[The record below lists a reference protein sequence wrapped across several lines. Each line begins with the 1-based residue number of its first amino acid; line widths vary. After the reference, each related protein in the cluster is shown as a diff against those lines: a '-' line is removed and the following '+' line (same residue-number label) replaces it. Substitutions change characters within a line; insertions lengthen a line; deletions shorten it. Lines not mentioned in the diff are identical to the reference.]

1 MYKGNKMK
9 QCIKCEQLIDDD
21 SMFCPYCGVQQPALP
36 KEEAPQI
43 SINNPTNGPQPQY
56 SPHPQLTEPVYDQ
69 QPQPTAPVYSQ
80 HPLENAPVYGQ
91 AGPQDVM
98 KHNQQQPV
106 NGPVYGQQPPQ
117 NAPMYGQQPPQTA
130 SMYGQPGAQGAMMYN
145 PQMPANGL
153 VYGQQPPQN
162 ASIYGQQGQ
171 QGAMMYNQQPLQN
184 PPMYGQQGLQPVQPS
199 APARGGFF
207 SKIPKPL
214 LIVVPAVLVTLIIIV
229 AIFSNLRGAGSSEK
243 AIENFYNSLSAGNS
257 KKMVS
262 SMMPKELEKAA
273 DKAMKSGEFGKSY
286 DSFSDALDIMFDD
299 YMEDGFKIDRVRIT
313 EKEKL
318 EKDEVKEFG
327 ENFTK
332 GLNVNV
338 KIVEAYR
345 VKTTYRY
352 QEKKD
357 GDWEEDDMRFMIYK
371 AGNRWYAMPSDIF

>member
-56 SPHPQLTEPVYDQ
+56 SPHPQPTEPVYDQ

-80 HPLENAPVYGQ
+80 QPPQNASMYGQ
-91 AGPQDVM
+91 QGQQGAMMYNPQM
-98 KHNQQQPV
+98 QA
-106 NGPVYGQQPPQ
+106 NGPVYNQQPPQNEPMYGQQPPQ
-117 NAPMYGQQPPQTA
+117 NAPMYGQQ
-130 SMYGQPGAQGAMMYN
+130 GQQGAMMYN
-145 PQMPANGL
+145 PQMQTNGP

-184 PPMYGQQGLQPVQPS
+184 TPMYGQQGLQPVQPS

-207 SKIPKPL
+207 SRIPKPL
-214 LIVVPAVLVTLIIIV
+214 LIVVPAVLVSLIIIV

-338 KIVEAYR
+338 KIVEAYK